1 MCGLDNGVWLSRQ
14 EGKGY
19 FGGKKGFIKL
29 ALPMLLSLFLMLPSH
44 DLIFLLHV
52 FSTHPLSISHFS
64 SGRFFIFPFKNIL
77 SPIN

>member
-29 ALPMLLSLFLMLPSH
+29 ALPMLLTLFFDASLS
-44 DLIFLLHV
+44 
-52 FSTHPLSISHFS
+52 
-64 SGRFFIFPFKNIL
+64 
-77 SPIN
+77 